1 LPERRVTPVVLT
13 LTDSP
18 NDSFQ
23 KTKSLLN
30 AAEKCELVDVRLKS
44 FSLDH
49 IQTGVTVDWT
59 SVTTKTYRREG
70 KDVCSI
76 AGSMNV

>member
-1 LPERRVTPVVLT
+1 MPESRVAPVVLT

-23 KTKSLLN
+23 KTKSFLN
-30 AAEKCELVDVRLKS
+30 AAEKCGLVDVSLKS

-49 IQTGVTVDWT
+49 IQTGITVDWT
-59 SVTTKTYRREG
+59 SVTTKTYRGEG
-70 KDVCSI
+70 NDVCSI

>member
-1 LPERRVTPVVLT
+1 MPESRVTPVVLT

-30 AAEKCELVDVRLKS
+30 AAEKCGLVDVSLKS

-49 IQTGVTVDWT
+49 IQTRVTVDWI
-59 SVTTKTYRREG
+59 SVTTKTYTEEKGTTYVRLRG
-70 KDVCSI
+70 P
-76 AGSMNV
+76 